1 MAINNLCVITG
12 TCDVWTNL
20 QPSLSKW
27 SGLLPLSFF
36 ILWCVNM
43 WLAFKVGAARKKYGI
58 QYPTLYAVPNTIR
71 VYGPKVPVTVD
82 ATKSESAVLG
92 ELITNEEAFAYN
104 CVQRGHQ
111 NSVEN
116 YPIILAL
123 SLAAWGFPIP
133 AGFAVLSW
141 TVGRIFYATGYAVT
155 PEKRNNLIAALLTY
169 PALLTLVGLNLA
181 TAIFLFQG
189 TLPYSYSS

>member
-1 MAINNLCVITG
+1 MAINNLCVVKG

-20 QPSLSKW
+20 SPSLSKW
-27 SGLLPLSFF
+27 SGLLPLAFF
-36 ILWCVNM
+36 ILWGVNM
-43 WLAFKVGAARKKYGI
+43 WMAFQVGAARKKYGI
-58 QYPTLYAVPNTIR
+58 SYPTLYAVPNTLR
-71 VYGPKVPVTVD
+71 AYGPKSTPVD
-82 ATKSESAVLG
+82 ATKTSEVVLG
-92 ELITNEEAFAYN
+92 ELITSEEAFAYN

-133 AGFAVLSW
+133 TGFAVLSW
-141 TVGRIFYATGYAVT
+141 TFGRIFYASGYAVA

-189 TLPYSYSS
+189 TLPYAYSS